1 MTDPAA
7 TVAPPSLPSR
17 RQDERLMVWLGVVM
31 AAALLLLSSGT
42 ITGADGPAVYEVA
55 KSIVEEHDLTI
66 PAPLGFRG
74 VDDRL
79 YDVHG
84 LGLALI
90 STLPYAA
97 VRPVASRTSN
107 PDLMTRA
114 AVASTMPL
122 VAALVVV
129 AMFALSRTLGSD
141 RKAALLVAVGAVVA
155 TYLFPY
161 SKDFYSEPLA
171 TLFVV
176 VSIQQTLAGKPVG
189 AGLAL
194 AGAGITRPQTIAL
207 IPVVLWFVWRDQGVR
222 ALVQTGT
229 LAASGVV
236 IEAWYNFAR
245 FGDVLRINP
254 LQGGL
259 DFGGEWLEGA
269 SGLLF
274 LPAKSVFLF
283 APVALLLASGSA
295 TLWSRS
301 RAGFWL
307 LTWNL
312 VLTFAIAAAW
322 PAWDGGYVWG
332 PRLLIPGLIPALA
345 SLAPW
350 LSEGGRGRW
359 HVMIGLLALGFMVN
373 LPGVLVSTRA
383 QLVEPTSI
391 HGPTIIRQSELI
403 GPAFQ
408 FTKAHLFEHFSRPER
423 YVDFWQSLVARSAG
437 KGGLALAG
445 LFSALLLAVFWWA
458 LGRFRSVWVRID
470 QESEN
475 PMQPVTEPAGT
486 VDKRS
491 RPE

>member
-1 MTDPAA
+1 
-7 TVAPPSLPSR
+7 
-17 RQDERLMVWLGVVM
+17 MVWLGVM
-31 AAALLLLSSGT
+31 TAAALLLLSSGS
-42 ITGADGPAVYEVA
+42 ITGSDGPAVYEVA
-55 KSIVEEHDLTI
+55 KSIVDDQDLTV
-66 PAPLGFRG
+66 PAQLGFRG
-74 VDDRL
+74 ADGRI

-90 STLPYAA
+90 GTLPYAA
-97 VRPVASRTSN
+97 VRPVASWTPN
-107 PDLMTRA
+107 PELMTRA

-129 AMFALSRTLGSD
+129 AMFALCRTLGSD

-171 TLFVV
+171 TLFIV
-176 VSIQQTLAGKPVG
+176 VSIQQTLAGKPIG

-222 ALVQTGT
+222 ALVQTGA
-229 LAASGVV
+229 LAATGVV
-236 IEAWYNFAR
+236 IEGWYNFAR
-245 FGDVLRINP
+245 FGDVLQVNP

-259 DFGGEWLEGA
+259 NFGGEWLEGA

-283 APVALLLASGSA
+283 APVALLLALGLA

-322 PAWDGGYVWG
+322 PGWDGGYVWG

-350 LSEGGRGRW
+350 LSEGTRRRW
-359 HVMIGLLALGFMVN
+359 HVAIGLLALGLLVN

-383 QLVEPTSI
+383 QLVEPTSP
-391 HGPTIIRQSELI
+391 HGPTVLHQYELI
-403 GPAFQ
+403 GPAFR
-408 FTKAHLFEHFSRPER
+408 FTATHLFEHLKPER
-423 YVDFWQSLVARSAG
+423 YVDFWQVLVARSAG

-445 LFSALLLAVFWWA
+445 LFTALLLGVFWWA
-458 LGRFRSVWVRID
+458 LGRFRSIWVRID
-470 QESEN
+470 RGVREPS
-475 PMQPVTEPAGT
+475 PAGSE
-486 VDKRS
+486 VGGHR
-491 RPE
+491 R

>member
-1 MTDPAA
+1 
-7 TVAPPSLPSR
+7 
-17 RQDERLMVWLGVVM
+17 MVWLGVLM
-31 AAALLLLSSGT
+31 AAALLLVSSGT

-66 PAPLGFRG
+66 QGPFGFRG
-74 VDDRL
+74 ADDRL

-84 LGLALI
+84 FGLAVI
-90 STLPYAA
+90 STVPYAA
-97 VRPVASRTSN
+97 ARPVASLTSN
-107 PDLMTRA
+107 PELITRA
-114 AVASTMPL
+114 AVASTTPI

-129 AMFALSRTLGSD
+129 AMFALCRNLGSD
-141 RKAALLVAVGAVVA
+141 RRAALFVAVGAVVA
-155 TYLFPY
+155 TYFFPY

-176 VSIQQTLAGKPVG
+176 LSIQQTLAGRPVG

-207 IPVVLWFVWRDQGVR
+207 IPVVLWFVWRDQGAR
-222 ALVQTGT
+222 ALLQTGT

-245 FGDVLRINP
+245 FGDVLQFNP
-254 LQGGL
+254 LQRGL
-259 DFGGEWLEGA
+259 DLGSGWLKGA
-269 SGLLF
+269 IGLLF

-283 APVALLLASGSA
+283 APLVLVLALGLA

-307 LTWNL
+307 LTWNF
-312 VLTFAIAAAW
+312 VLTFAITAAW
-322 PAWDGGYVWG
+322 PGWDGGYVWG

-350 LSEGGRGRW
+350 MSDGGRGRRS
-359 HVMIGLLALGFMVN
+359 VMIGLLALGFVVN
-373 LPGVLVSTRA
+373 LPGLLVSTRA
-383 QLVEPTSI
+383 QLVAPTTP
-391 HGPTIIRQSELI
+391 HGPTVLRQYELI
-403 GPAFQ
+403 GPAFR
-408 FTKAHLFEHFSRPER
+408 FTEDHLFQHLKPER
-423 YVDFWQSLVARSAG
+423 YLDFWQVLVARSAG

-445 LFSALLLAVFWWA
+445 LFSALLLGVFWWA

-470 QESEN
+470 QESEDQV
-475 PMQPVTEPAGT
+475 QPATRSAGG
-486 VDKRS
+486 R
-491 RPE
+491 

>member
-1 MTDPAA
+1 
-7 TVAPPSLPSR
+7 
-17 RQDERLMVWLGVVM
+17 MVWLGVVM
-31 AAALLLLSSGT
+31 AAGLLFLSSGT

-66 PAPLGFRG
+66 QGPFGYRG
-74 VDDRL
+74 ADGRL

-84 LGLALI
+84 FGLALI

-97 VRPVASRTSN
+97 ARPVASLTSN
-107 PDLMTRA
+107 PELMTRA
-114 AVASTMPL
+114 AVASTTPI

-129 AMFALSRTLGSD
+129 AMFALCRELGSD
-141 RKAALLVAVGAVVA
+141 RRAALFVAVGAVVA
-155 TYLFPY
+155 TYFFPY

-176 VSIQQTLAGKPVG
+176 LSIQQTLAGRPVG

-207 IPVVLWFVWRDQGVR
+207 IPVVLWFVWRDQGVQ
-222 ALVQTGT
+222 ALLQAGV

-245 FGDVLRINP
+245 FGDVLQFNP

-259 DFGGEWLEGA
+259 DFGSAWLEA
-269 SGLLF
+269 AIGLLF

-283 APVALLLASGSA
+283 APVALLLALGLA
-295 TLWSRS
+295 TLRSRS

-322 PAWDGGYVWG
+322 PGWDGGYVWG

-350 LSEGGRGRW
+350 MSDGGRGRRN
-359 HVMIGLLALGFMVN
+359 VMIGVLALGFIVN
-373 LPGVLVSTRA
+373 LPGVLVSTRG
-383 QLVEPTSI
+383 QLAAITSP
-391 HGPTIIRQSELI
+391 HGPTVLRQYELI
-403 GPAFQ
+403 GPAFRSTQ
-408 FTKAHLFEHFSRPER
+408 AHLSEHLRSER
-423 YVDFWQSLVARSAG
+423 YLDFWQVLVARSAG

-445 LFSALLLAVFWWA
+445 LLSALLLGVFWRA
-458 LGRFRSVWVRID
+458 LGRFRSAWARID
-470 QESEN
+470 QGVRE
-475 PMQPVTEPAGT
+475 PGPAGSEAGGH
-486 VDKRS
+486 R
-491 RPE
+491 R